1 MEEVIHLKFSQHPAL
16 KEELLSTGDAPL
28 IEVCFL
34 RTLYSSTILLNELCI
49 YWECVHFHLVT
60 IGCRHRRIL
69 GVRTGWKGK
78 ERAREGVDEVEEEV
92 PG

>member
-1 MEEVIHLKFSQHPAL
+1 MEEVVRLKFSQHPAL

-28 IEVCFL
+28 IEVRFL
-34 RTLYSSTILLNELCI
+34 RTLTSTILLNEVCIGWACVALCLLI
-49 YWECVHFHLVT
+49 

-69 GVRTGWKGK
+69 GVRPRWKGA
-78 ERAREGVDEVEEEV
+78 ERAWEGVDEVEEEV